1 MKPQPYK
8 TVLGIDIG
16 GTKIDLGLV
25 SDGQVIQKH
34 NFKIGDL
41 NERKSLLDG
50 LVSAIKSFD
59 VSEIQAIGIGV
70 PGIVDPGRGF
80 VLDLQNIPLWFELP
94 LADLLEKEFQRPIK
108 LNNDANCFALG
119 HAHFDVGKK
128 WRNFAALTLGTGL
141 GMGMIINGELYSG
154 LMSGA
159 GEIGMVPYRD
169 GIVEDYAASQF
180 FVRQFGMSAE
190 KLHQMALDGDP
201 MAFDA
206 FSQYGNE
213 LGNALKIV
221 MSMMAP
227 EGIVLGGS
235 IAKAHEFFWS
245 SMIMSLEHFEYRA
258 QLNQT
263 SVVTSEH
270 SDIALLGAAAL
281 CWA

>member
-1 MKPQPYK
+1 M
-8 TVLGIDIG
+8 LIG
-16 GTKIDLGLV
+16 IDLGATNV
-25 SDGQVIQKH
+25 RVGRVVGQ
-34 NFKIGDL
+34 DL
-41 NERKSLLDG
+41 AEV
-50 LVSAIKSFD
+50 VSAPIAQSEDPETLLTQIKELIQELMHPD
-59 VSEIQAIGIGV
+59 VHSIGIGV
-70 PGIVDPGRGF
+70 PSVVDVEKGIVYD
-80 VLDLQNIPLWFELP
+80 VQNIPSWKEVP
-94 LADLLEKEFQRPIK
+94 LKEIIEHEFGIPTWV
-108 LNNDANCFALG
+108 NNDANCFALG
-119 HAHFDVGKK
+119 HAHYDVCKK

-141 GMGMIINGELYSG
+141 GMVMIINGELYSG

-190 KLHQMALDGDP
+190 KLHQMALDCDP
-201 MAFDA
+201 MALDA

-235 IAKAHEFFWS
+235 IAKAHEFSWS

-258 QLNQT
+258 QLEQT